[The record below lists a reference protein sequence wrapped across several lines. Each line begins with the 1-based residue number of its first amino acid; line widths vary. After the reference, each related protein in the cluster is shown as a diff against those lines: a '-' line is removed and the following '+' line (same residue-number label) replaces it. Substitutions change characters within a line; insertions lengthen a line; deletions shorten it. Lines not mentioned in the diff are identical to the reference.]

1 MSVLLVMLAFA
12 QGSLPMTTLTK
23 SDLSGVD
30 HASQVVVQTAAEWS
44 ALWKA
49 HAPERPMPAVDFSTN
64 MLIAVF
70 LGSRPTSGY
79 SIEIR
84 RITAGPDAVEV
95 EYVEQQP
102 DPQTITAQILTA
114 PCHIVTIPRR
124 PAVVKFVRLEGSP
137 RD

>member
-1 MSVLLVMLAFA
+1 MSVLLLMLALA
-12 QGSLPMTTLTK
+12 QGPLTMTTLTK
-23 SDLSGVD
+23 SDLSGID
-30 HASQVVVQTAAEWS
+30 HARQVVVQTAAEWS

-49 HAPERPMPAVDFSTN
+49 HASERPIPAVDFSTN
-64 MLIAVF
+64 AVLAVF

-84 RITAGPDAVEV
+84 RITAGPDAVTV

-114 PCHIVTIPRR
+114 PCHIVTIPRQA
-124 PAVVKFVRLEGSP
+124 AVVKFVRLEGSA